1 MFNPLALLKK
11 KKNDPSKEII
21 QAETQMVNS
30 VFNTGGNAL
39 TWKQIFG
46 NYNPKQMRG
55 TSKQLELS
63 AIYCAVNMYI
73 GSITSLPRFTQ
84 RIAPGSQRPL
94 RYVKTT
100 EHPASRIWS
109 HYANDELSADDL
121 MKLMIHDVMWA
132 DGNFYALKHK
142 DVQGRTSR
150 ITYIHYSR
158 IPRGNIKRAEGGEK
172 ISRGPAARR
181 GELIYTVQAGE
192 DFETDAYLILRKEDL
207 VHIKGNVPDPEYFR
221 SMGVME
227 NNARSAGLYDAAE
240 EMGSKFYSRGY
251 TNQMFLSTDAKL
263 TPKARQG
270 MEDTMNNTH
279 SDTALEDIFKT
290 RILEQGLKPIHVG
303 MPLEQMQFIETRAF
317 SVEDV
322 GRWFSIP
329 PVLLHMVMGTKTSDP
344 DYAAT
349 MSFWVQNGLGNMM
362 TNLANGFRDNI
373 LPRPSQTL
381 FRFDFNRLHLYKT
394 ILSDFSAALR
404 NLFEI
409 GAIDRLTMSEL
420 LGVFLDPGDKTNT
433 QRYVPS
439 NLVTVE
445 HSLQLEEKA
454 KKSIDVMDEQLEDMK
469 VDRDQKKETHAQ
481 GLETQKKINE
491 GMVNAPVETP
501 GQDSNDQS
509 QDDTNQDKKT
519 RAVPTREDNNKP
531 KVNNLTRLALYNT
544 LKGLNEYQVR
554 VLNQKAKSRPDDL
567 PAAMNEWNPK
577 FQEKVNETLN
587 EWNPIIEQFEDFPAL
602 DDWTTLNLALEDG
615 VKSMSAADAA
625 EFTTTNFEKLFS
637 FLKGESE

>member
-11 KKNDPSKEII
+11 KQPDTIA

-30 VFNTGGNAL
+30 VYNSGGNAL

-46 NYNPKQMRG
+46 NHNPKQMRG
-55 TSKQLELS
+55 TAKQLELS

-84 RIAPGSQRPL
+84 RIDPGSQRPV

-109 HYANDELSADDL
+109 HYANDELFSDDL
-121 MKLMIHDVMWA
+121 MKLMIHDVLWY

-142 DVQGRTSR
+142 DGQGRTSR
-150 ITYIHYSR
+150 ITYIHPSR

-192 DFETDAYLILRKEDL
+192 DFETDAFLVLRKED
-207 VHIKGNVPDPEYFR
+207 VIHIKGNVPDPEYFR

-251 TNQMFLSTDAKL
+251 TNQMFLSTEAKL

-270 MEDTMNNTH
+270 MEDTMNNTS

-362 TNLANGFRDNI
+362 TTLANGFRDNV
-373 LPRPSQTL
+373 LPRSSQPL

-420 LGVFLDPGDKTNT
+420 LGVFLDPGDETNT
-433 QRYVPS
+433 QRYVPA

-445 HSLQLEEKA
+445 HSLSLEEKA
-454 KKSIDVMDEQLEDMK
+454 KKSIDVMDQQLEDMEI
-469 VDRDQKKETHAQ
+469 DREQKKESHAQ
-481 GLETQKKINE
+481 GLETQQKINE
-491 GMVNAPVETP
+491 GMQDPNKVVGKP
-501 GQDSNDQS
+501 GEDPNDQS
-509 QDDTNQDKKT
+509 QDDSNQDKKT
-519 RAVPTREDNNKP
+519 RAVPPRDSNPKADNL
-531 KVNNLTRLALYNT
+531 VNLALYNT
-544 LKGLNEYQVR
+544 LKGLNDYQVR
-554 VLNQKAKSRPDDL
+554 VLNQKASSRPKDFT
-567 PAAMNEWNPK
+567 AAYEEWSPK
-577 FQEKVNETLN
+577 FQTKVTEALN
-587 EWNPIIEQFEDFPAL
+587 DWEPIIKDMENFPTMET
-602 DDWTTLNLALEDG
+602 WTTLNFIGEEE
-615 VKSMSAADAA
+615 VEQTEIA
-625 EFTTTNFEKLFS
+625 ERVTNNFNELFS
-637 FLKGESE
+637 FLKGES